1 MKKIIISIVLILLLK
16 INNTYSYEL
25 SRSDKVNINKIV
37 GKIEKNANT
46 LWINYKD
53 IVINE
58 KIAEISKLNSE
69 SKDYV
74 ILLELIKKIKQI
86 KFFEYAK
93 NNSKENKVNL
103 ELLKNNWLSWHNDV
117 RYNVNL
123 KNYYSYDDRLDNTA
137 FQWSYINM
145 ENWVM
150 THKRYENS
158 SYYDYNQIENWLLD
172 RWVKCKAV
180 NWITS
185 SESIWYH
192 SYYCKKNSSDCT
204 EEALKASKE
213 IFLMYT
219 SEKWLKYPNDAHYR
233 AIVHKN
239 LNKIWL
245 WIAIKKEI
253 NDSVYYK
260 NYDYYNIYI
269 TTHYCTE
276 L

>member
-46 LWINYKD
+46 LGINYKD

-145 ENWVM
+145 ENGVM

-172 RWVKCKAV
+172 RGVKCKAV
-180 NWITS
+180 NGITS
-185 SESIWYH
+185 SESIGYH

-219 SEKWLKYPNDAHYR
+219 SEKGLKYPNDAHYR

-239 LNKIWL
+239 LNKIGL
-245 WIAIKKEI
+245 GIAIKKEI